1 MCILSYFK
9 YVHTYFNSWYWVSF
23 KDDSLLRERPNNL
36 FVTRT
41 FSSERENIQ
50 RQGKKKKEINDPL
63 GEIFKK
69 FGDKE

>member
-23 KDDSLLRERPNNL
+23 KDDSLLRERPIIYL
-36 FVTRT
+36 WL
-41 FSSERENIQ
+41 ERLALEERIF
-50 RQGKKKKEINDPL
+50 RDKEKKKELNDPL

>member
-1 MCILSYFK
+1 MCVTLSCFK

-50 RQGKKKKEINDPL
+50 RQETKEIKCSL
-63 GEIFKK
+63 GKIF
-69 FGDKE
+69 